1 MPLDNIFGWV
11 NDLFKALN
19 IETDL
24 PSSSLI
30 DISTFSQKIKKRKF
44 EKLRITGSNDRKTEN
59 LVDKEPLWASSTSL
73 I

>member
-1 MPLDNIFGWV
+1 MPLDNMFGWV

-30 DISTFSQKIKKRKF
+30 DISTFSQKIKKK
-44 EKLRITGSNDRKTEN
+44 KN
-59 LVDKEPLWASSTSL
+59 LKNWK
-73 I
+73 